1 MQNHSFFSSKY
12 FKVSLF
18 ITLLMSI
25 ITLSFFK
32 TPLKHTPV
40 IIVDGFYEDVSLKM
54 ILNQQPSLSF
64 CNLVIDSFEAALS
77 KDCVNC
83 SIKKLACS
91 LKASNDISSVIGSNN
106 LIQFKH
112 GFAEIMTDDQNVSNL
127 ICKNLNGNSSSN

>member
-1 MQNHSFFSSKY
+1 
-12 FKVSLF
+12 
-18 ITLLMSI
+18 MSI

-40 IIVDGFYEDVSLKM
+40 IIVDGFYEDVSLKI

-83 SIKKLACS
+83 SIKKLEPLQFWARFYYVTFEY
-91 LKASNDISSVIGSNN
+91 LKNN
-106 LIQFKH
+106 Q
-112 GFAEIMTDDQNVSNL
+112 M
-127 ICKNLNGNSSSN
+127 